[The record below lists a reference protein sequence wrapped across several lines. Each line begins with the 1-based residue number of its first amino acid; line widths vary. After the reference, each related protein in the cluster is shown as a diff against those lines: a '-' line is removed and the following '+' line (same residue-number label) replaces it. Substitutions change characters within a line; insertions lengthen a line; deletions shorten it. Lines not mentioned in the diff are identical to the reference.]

1 MNKSELRQLAIAR
14 RRGIDDAAR
23 QSYSSA
29 ITEKLIQYISQR
41 DVKALLSY
49 RAMNSE
55 VNADSIFDLPDYH
68 PYAPVTHHHEHM
80 EWRRI
85 RPSSLWQP
93 GLFGVDEPQDG
104 ELWQPNMAATLLICP
119 LTGFDRRG
127 NRLGMGKGC
136 FDYWLANHR
145 SALQAVIGLAFS
157 CQEMTAIPAEAHD
170 IPMDVVIT
178 ENEVIPC
185 LNQ

>member
-1 MNKSELRQLAIAR
+1 MNKLELRQLALSR

-23 QSYSSA
+23 QGYSST
-29 ITEKLIQYISQR
+29 ITEKLMQYVAQTH
-41 DVKALLSY
+41 VKTLLSY
-49 RAMNSE
+49 RAMSSE
-55 VNADSIFDLPDYH
+55 VNADHIFDLPDYQL
-68 PYAPVTHHHEHM
+68 YAPVTHHHEHM
-80 EWRRI
+80 EWHRI
-85 RPSSLWQP
+85 RPSTLWQP

-104 ELWQPNMAATLLICP
+104 ELWQPDIAPTLLICP
-119 LTGFDRRG
+119 LTGFDRLG

-136 FDYWLANHR
+136 FDYWLASHR
-145 SALQAVIGLAFS
+145 SALHSVIGLAFS
-157 CQEMTAIPAEAHD
+157 CQEMDAIPAEPHD